1 MSTVIQQYTS
11 DFGITY
17 VQTSDL
23 LGIEFNFSHVPT
35 QAEVD
40 ATVAN
45 FIAMQTPIVQVNLVA
60 EDGTTI

>member
-1 MSTVIQQYTS
+1 MAAITRQYTS
-11 DFGITY
+11 DFGITFI
-17 VQTSDL
+17 QTSDFP
-23 LGIEFNFSHVPT
+23 GVEFNFNHVPT

-60 EDGTTI
+60 EDGITI